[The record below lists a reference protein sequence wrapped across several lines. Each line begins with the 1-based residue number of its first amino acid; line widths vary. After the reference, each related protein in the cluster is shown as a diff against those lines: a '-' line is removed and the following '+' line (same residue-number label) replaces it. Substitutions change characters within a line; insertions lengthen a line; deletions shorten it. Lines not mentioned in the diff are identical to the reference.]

1 MKEKMKE
8 VSKTLDEL
16 KLKAN
21 NYLDKRSKCM
31 KDIAYGMLE
40 VINAVERAISVEIT
54 DRDIQE
60 FMKKLKY
67 KVLLEVGIEGVMVDS
82 ELRYDGSKI
91 CGPICRGGRT
101 NKEYYDR
108 LKRYLVDYGYEIDKF
123 EIILGDDIYI
133 Q

>member
-1 MKEKMKE
+1 MKEKMKQ
-8 VSKTLDEL
+8 VSEKLDEL
-16 KLKAN
+16 KLKATSYTN
-21 NYLDKRSKCM
+21 KRNQALR
-31 KDIAYGMLE
+31 DIGYGMLE
-40 VINAVERAISVEIT
+40 VIHAVEDIVSVEIT
-54 DRDIQE
+54 DKTIQE

-82 ELRYDGSKI
+82 ELRYDGFKI
-91 CGPICRGGRT
+91 CGPICKGGRT

-108 LKRYLVDYGYEIDKF
+108 LKKYLVDYGYEIDKF

>member
-16 KLKAN
+16 KLKAK

-31 KDIAYGMLE
+31 KDIAYGMIE
-40 VINAVERAISVEIT
+40 VINAVEKAISVEIT

-67 KVLLEVGIEGVMVDS
+67 KVLLEVGVEGVMVDS
-82 ELRYDGSKI
+82 ELRYNGSKI
-91 CGPICRGGRT
+91 CGPICKGGRT